1 MGNIFKRG
9 HLALGNHSK
18 YFNNSKNRNILQMAA
33 KVYEFEVA
41 MTCEG
46 CSNAVKKV
54 LDKHGQ
60 EKGIVG
66 HEIDLAN
73 KKVRVTS
80 NTLDNKEVEDILKKT
95 GLSTSFVGVKEA

>member
-1 MGNIFKRG
+1 MIFR
-9 HLALGNHSK
+9 
-18 YFNNSKNRNILQMAA
+18 F
-33 KVYEFEVA
+33 
-41 MTCEG
+41 T
-46 CSNAVKKV
+46 
-54 LDKHGQ
+54 

-95 GLSTSFVGVKEA
+95 GLSTSFVAVKDA